1 MATAAFC
8 YPNRCSAHATISSQ
22 NMPTAH
28 AKGPSGCLRRLWRIT
43 TAVPHIAKTRIS
55 AKPTKLQKRTGLFSP
70 LHIPNRRPRERPH
83 RRPLNPI
90 RPHVCVE
97 MVARSGELISTP
109 STAPHRVTTRP
120 AKCAHLGAS
129 AQGRLRGP
137 GDRHHA
143 ARPGD
148 SESQEAAQR
157 NLHEAYRPAVAEDRR
172 RAGAR
177 LFYDGRDGQGFR
189 LSRQGNR

>member
-1 MATAAFC
+1 MATASFC

-28 AKGPSGCLRRLWRIT
+28 AKGPSGCLRRLRRIT

-83 RRPLNPI
+83 RRPFNPI

-97 MVARSGELISTP
+97 MVTPKRRADQHPLDRSSSRNNSPSVQAPHMWSLNLIWSGLISQLLGTHLLG
-109 STAPHRVTTRP
+109 AGHRRPPRRGTDCSLTRRRP
-120 AKCAHLGAS
+120 A
-129 AQGRLRGP
+129 
-137 GDRHHA
+137 
-143 ARPGD
+143 
-148 SESQEAAQR
+148 
-157 NLHEAYRPAVAEDRR
+157 
-172 RAGAR
+172 
-177 LFYDGRDGQGFR
+177 
-189 LSRQGNR
+189 